1 MEAATG
7 ERIVA
12 FGLVGK
18 PLENRFLQAVAG
30 SIGAGGI
37 AGCDGVQRNL
47 KPLGV
52 RLWSGE
58 LPTWL

>member
-7 ERIVA
+7 ERIMA
-12 FGLVGK
+12 FGRVGK

-37 AGCDGVQRNL
+37 AGCDGCN
-47 KPLGV
+47 GI
-52 RLWSGE
+52 
-58 LPTWL
+58 